1 MWFSLGLP
9 LRWRVYC
16 TQLDCAQYK
25 LLQGPRSNCMQLK
38 SGAYGSG
45 SVGRALF
52 VDEVVMARK
61 HSADMPLRLD
71 NQLCFVVYSTAHA
84 FNRVYKPLLD
94 KLRLTYP
101 QYLVMLVLWERDG
114 VPVKDI
120 GERLLLDSGTL
131 TPLLKRL
138 EVAELVRRTR
148 STEDER
154 QVLIALTPKGDALRE
169 KARAVP
175 QSILAASAC
184 SVGELMAMKN
194 EIVALRDRLNA
205 VLGE

>member
-1 MWFSLGLP
+1 LYAIEIRR
-9 LRWRVYC
+9 LR
-16 TQLDCAQYK
+16 
-25 LLQGPRSNCMQLK
+25 
-38 SGAYGSG
+38 SGIGD
-45 SVGRALF
+45 RALF

-61 HSADMPLRLD
+61 HAADLPLRLD
-71 NQLCFVVYSTAHA
+71 NQLCFAVYSTAHA

-94 KLRLTYP
+94 KLGLTYP

-138 EVAELVRRTR
+138 ETAELVRRTR